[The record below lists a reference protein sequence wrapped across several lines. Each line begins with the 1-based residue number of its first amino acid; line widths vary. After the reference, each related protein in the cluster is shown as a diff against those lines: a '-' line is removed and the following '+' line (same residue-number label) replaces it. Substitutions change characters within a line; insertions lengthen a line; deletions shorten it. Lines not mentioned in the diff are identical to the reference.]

1 MTVFEMQGV
10 LRGKAIPGDMKVNES
25 LAGYL
30 VRKFAERDADN
41 EQLKAR
47 LDAVVAECARLLPK
61 AASELSNAWVLNKY
75 WVGINAALMHL
86 EMGRV
91 DVAQEWLRNT
101 IAGPGLDCPE
111 LEEVDDIDA
120 WAAHQNRGSIS
131 HAQALEI
138 IKAETPATSAAL
150 AEVEAKAI
158 EKFAAHLH
166 DQAPHVEECDMESY
180 EVFGHLATEFAST
193 LREAR

>member
-1 MTVFEMQGV
+1 MNNV
-10 LRGKAIPGDMKVNES
+10 LT
-25 LAGYL
+25 Y
-30 VRKFAERDADN
+30 

-101 IAGPGLDCPE
+101 IAGPGLDFPE

>member
-1 MTVFEMQGV
+1 M
-10 LRGKAIPGDMKVNES
+10 NETNHPSS
-25 LAGYL
+25 LATCTLIQDFLGVKDGGIYEA
-30 VRKFAERDADN
+30 VV
-41 EQLKAR
+41 QLKQR

-120 WAAHQNRGSIS
+120 WAAHQNRGSVS

-138 IKAETPATSAAL
+138 IKAETPATTAAL

-158 EKFAAHLH
+158 EKFAEQQEEKLSEAASAGAFHLSSSH
-166 DQAPHVEECDMESY
+166 
-180 EVFGHLATEFAST
+180 EFAALQARAFAVK
-193 LREAR
+193 LREGQA